1 MPYSIYFKF
10 GSSRASVIIMTTLLP
25 PLRPSTR
32 TGRPGW
38 REAPHAAALSA
49 LAELRRAI
57 IAARRHDE
65 LRDRLARRDS
75 YLDVSRRVLREVYG
89 DRLPPRAF
97 WPSPDE

>member
-1 MPYSIYFKF
+1 
-10 GSSRASVIIMTTLLP
+10 MTTILP

-38 REAPHAAALSA
+38 RDALHAAAVTA
-49 LAELRRAI
+49 LAELRRAVL
-57 IAARRHDE
+57 ASRRHQD

-89 DRLPPRAF
+89 DRLPPHAF
-97 WPSPDE
+97 WAPPDE